1 MMILVTLVHIIFC
14 FLLIAIVLLQDPK
27 NAGAG
32 GMFGGGGA
40 NSVLGSTGA
49 VTFLTKLTQWSA
61 VMFGVTCI
69 LLTLMSRPES
79 GSVLDTAAP
88 ANATTPTTPVNGT
101 APAVP
106 AAPAGSGP
114 LDSNPAA
121 QKDPKQAGTEA
132 APAQGDHVVP
142 AEAIRQTAP
151 ETPKKPNQ

>member
-1 MMILVTLVHIIFC
+1 MMILVTLVHVIVC
-14 FLLIAIVLLQDPK
+14 LLLIGVVLLQDPK

-32 GMFGGGGA
+32 GMFGGGGS

-61 VMFGVTCI
+61 ITFGVTCI
-69 LLTLMSRPES
+69 ILTLMSRPQS
-79 GSVLDTAAP
+79 GSVLDSAP
-88 ANATTPTTPVNGT
+88 SPAIPVNGG

-106 AAPAGSGP
+106 AAP
-114 LDSNPAA
+114 LDANPAT
-121 QKDPKQAGTEA
+121 QDPKQAGTEA
-132 APAQGDHVVP
+132 APAQGSNPVP

>member
-1 MMILVTLVHIIFC
+1 MMILVTIVHVIFC
-14 FLLIAIVLLQDPK
+14 ILLIMIVLLQDPK
-27 NAGAG
+27 SSGGG

-61 VMFGVTCI
+61 VTFGVTCI
-69 LLTLMSRPES
+69 LLSLMSRPDG
-79 GSVLDTAAP
+79 GSVLDASPSP
-88 ANATTPTTPVNGT
+88 ATPVNGG
-101 APAVP
+101 APALP
-106 AAPAGSGP
+106 AAGGP
-114 LDSNPAA
+114 LDNNPAA

-151 ETPKKPNQ
+151 DAPKKPNQ

>member
-1 MMILVTLVHIIFC
+1 MMILVTLVHVIFS

-27 NAGAG
+27 SSGGG

-61 VMFGVTCI
+61 VTFGVTCI
-69 LLTLMSRPES
+69 LLSLMSRPDI
-79 GSVLDTAAP
+79 GSVLDSAP
-88 ANATTPTTPVNGT
+88 ANAKTTGLPAGAPV
-101 APAVP
+101 
-106 AAPAGSGP
+106 GSGP

-142 AEAIRQTAP
+142 AEAIRAMAP
-151 ETPKKPNQ
+151 ETPKKPKE

>member
-1 MMILVTLVHIIFC
+1 MMILVTTVHVIFC
-14 FLLIAIVLLQDPK
+14 ILLILIVLLQDPK
-27 NAGAG
+27 SSG
-32 GMFGGGGA
+32 GGGVFGGGGA

-61 VMFGVTCI
+61 VIFGVTCI
-69 LLTLMSRPES
+69 LLSLMSRPES
-79 GSVLDTAAP
+79 GSVLDAAP
-88 ANATTPTTPVNGT
+88 SPAAPVNGT
-101 APAVP
+101 APVVP
-106 AAPAGSGP
+106 SAPAGSGP

>member
-1 MMILVTLVHIIFC
+1 MIILVTLIHIIFC
-14 FLLIAIVLLQDPK
+14 LLLITIVLLQDPK
-27 NAGAG
+27 SSGGG
-32 GMFGGGGA
+32 GMFGGGGS

-61 VMFGVTCI
+61 VIFSVTCI
-69 LLTLMSRPES
+69 TLSLLSRPDN
-79 GSVLDTAAP
+79 GSVLDSA
-88 ANATTPTTPVNGT
+88 PVN
-101 APAVP
+101 AKVP
-106 AAPAGSGP
+106 ALPPGGVGSGP

-142 AEAIRQTAP
+142 AAAIRQTAP

>member
-1 MMILVTLVHIIFC
+1 MMILVTTVHVIFC
-14 FLLIAIVLLQDPK
+14 VLLILIVLLQDPK
-27 NAGAG
+27 NAGSG
-32 GMFGGGGA
+32 GVFGGGGA

-61 VMFGVTCI
+61 ITFGVTCI
-69 LLTLMSRPES
+69 LLSLMSRPDS
-79 GSVLDTAAP
+79 GSVLDSAPSPAA
-88 ANATTPTTPVNGT
+88 PVNGA
-101 APAVP
+101 APVVP